1 VYLYIINYAKS
12 KPDLAIM
19 AIATFTKDAKDKR
32 NPMMRALS
40 VRTMSCIRVERIAE
54 YLCESLKDCL
64 SDEDPY
70 VKKTA
75 AISIA
80 KLYMTSP
87 RLVKDYNLVKM
98 LQGMLGDGNAIVVA
112 NVCASLLEISK
123 AANKNYIKLRSGGN
137 LNKLLAALND
147 SNEWGQVYI
156 LEAVATYD
164 PETPEEASSII
175 ERILPRLQHSNAS
188 VVMAAVKAILKFIDF
203 LESNDKEALKEKEF
217 LHKMAAPLTTLL
229 AAEPEIQY
237 VALRNID
244 FIL

>member
-1 VYLYIINYAKS
+1 
-12 KPDLAIM
+12 
-19 AIATFTKDAKDKR
+19 
-32 NPMMRALS
+32 
-40 VRTMSCIRVERIAE
+40 
-54 YLCESLKDCL
+54 
-64 SDEDPY
+64 